1 MTEPP
6 KFYVTQTFKMGKFDT
21 ATQTLCYV
29 SGLHNFRGFNPP
41 PRVFRSGY
49 VNTKR
54 VLFCFYKII
63 LIKKCELK
71 TSPPC
76 LYTLIRYCSCREDTK
91 SIFSRKRIMCFFI
104 TWTIKIHH
112 GDTCLHILGF
122 YKQWLNQQ
130 TQSDKINVNKF

>member
-1 MTEPP
+1 MTLSKKHKLNPCVTEPP

-63 LIKKCELK
+63 LIRTCELK

-76 LYTLIRYCSCREDTK
+76 LHTLIRYCSCREDIK
-91 SIFSRKRIMCFFI
+91 SIFSRQTYNVFFYYMDSKN
-104 TWTIKIHH
+104 TSWRYMFAHTRF
-112 GDTCLHILGF
+112 L
-122 YKQWLNQQ
+122 Q
-130 TQSDKINVNKF
+130 TVA